1 MSVSFISITS
11 QHQILLVFFIYNLK
25 ICNLQS
31 KAKTGKLKTPSY
43 LEVLSLPLTRNLVQ
57 IFK

>member
-1 MSVSFISITS
+1 MSVFFISITS

-31 KAKTGKLKTPSY
+31 KAKTGKLKPSY